1 MKRSKKAV
9 EVSKF
14 GGVNDLGSLKDERK
28 VDFTSGMS
36 GETSQRSGVGYDM
49 RDLEVESKT
58 KLQSDTG
65 YGSPVIVRVFE
76 FRFNPEAVAKV
87 QNDQIPLDKQMLF
100 NSHYKGI
107 EMALWK
113 DGFVPMPEV
122 APQVKIEGDKYRIF
136 VGAKLAKGQI
146 LREKPMTLSQIANG

>member
-9 EVSKF
+9 EVKKF
-14 GGVNDLGSLKDERK
+14 GGVHDLGSLKDERN
-28 VDFTSGMS
+28 VNFTSGMS
-36 GETSQRSGVGYDM
+36 GETSKKEGVAYDM

-58 KLQSDTG
+58 KLQSDEG
-65 YGSPVIVRVFE
+65 HGGAVIVRVFE
-76 FRFNPEAVAKV
+76 FKFNPEAVAKV

-122 APQVKIEGDKYRIF
+122 APQVKIEGERYKIF

-146 LREKPMTLSQIANG
+146 LRERPMTLAQIANG